1 MIFHLINSSNTRNSS
16 YKKYEFFLLRL
27 LCIFSFNVPT
37 FALVDNEVYRVGH
50 P

>member
-1 MIFHLINSSNTRNSS
+1 MIFHLINSSNTRNMN
-16 YKKYEFFLLRL
+16 FFLLRL
-27 LCIFSFNVPT
+27 VCIFSFNVPT